1 MFYFSRGEQA
11 VLVVLMLALLAGV
24 GVLLYNHG
32 QASTGTDQPFLIDP
46 AAGREDTGV
55 ILVHVA
61 GEVRRPGVY
70 TLKID
75 SRVQDAIAAA
85 GGATDK
91 ADLQAL
97 NLAARVG
104 DEQKIY
110 VPAREPPSA
119 SNPSAKPTAAG
130 PSPPPLPQRSISIN
144 KASAQEL
151 ERLPGIGPT
160 YARNIVEHRRQLQ
173 RTQGRGFTS
182 LEELMEV
189 TGIGPARFAR
199 LKPYVRL

>member
-1 MFYFSRGEQA
+1 MFYFSRGEQV
-11 VLVVLMLALLAGV
+11 VLIVLMLALLAGV

-32 QASTGTDQPFLIDP
+32 QASAGTDQPFLIDP
-46 AAGREDTGV
+46 AVGREDTGV

-61 GEVRRPGVY
+61 GEVRQPGVY
-70 TLKID
+70 PLKID
-75 SRVQDAIAAA
+75 SRVEDAICAA
-85 GGATDK
+85 GGATGR
-91 ADLQAL
+91 ADVQAL

-110 VPAREPPSA
+110 VPARESPESGRPA
-119 SNPSAKPTAAG
+119 RPTAAG
-130 PSPPPLPQRSISIN
+130 ASRSPLPQRVISIN
-144 KASAQEL
+144 KASVEEL
-151 ERLPGIGPT
+151 QRLPGIGPT
-160 YARNIVEHRRQLQ
+160 YAGNIVEHRRRLQ

-189 TGIGPARFAR
+189 PGIGPQRFAR

>member
-11 VLVVLMLALLAGV
+11 VLIVLMLALLTGV

-46 AAGREDTGV
+46 AVGREDTGV

-70 TLKID
+70 ALKID
-75 SRVQDAIAAA
+75 SRIQDAIAAA
-85 GGATDK
+85 GGATEK

-110 VPAREPPSA
+110 VPARESPES
-119 SNPSAKPTAAG
+119 SNPRKPTAAG
-130 PSPPPLPQRSISIN
+130 PSPPSLRQRGISIN
-144 KASAQEL
+144 EAGVEEFQ
-151 ERLPGIGPT
+151 RLPGIGPT
-160 YARNIVEHRRQLQ
+160 YARSIVEHRRQLQ

-189 TGIGPARFAR
+189 TGIGPTRFAR